1 MNPTTASIGL
11 LGSKPS
17 RDRRRQRRVSLWALL
32 VLLATTSL
40 TAQAK
45 EPAGLWKGAIET
57 PAGQL
62 EVSVTLTRGP
72 SGAWAGA
79 IDIPAQGVRAFE
91 LSGVAVEGDRI
102 HFEMSGVPGQPTFEG
117 ELSESGDTLAGA
129 FRQGPQTLRFSLGRT
144 AGEVGAQG
152 TAEPAIPPAKRV
164 PGEGAAGEWLGA
176 LDVGPTKLR
185 LALHVAKKGD
195 GSLSAI
201 LDSIDQGAKIP
212 VDEIVFERGT
222 LRLAL
227 QTIGASYETK
237 LNADGSALEG
247 VWSQSGRQLPLTFH
261 RTGGIEE
268 H

>member
-40 TAQAK
+40 TAQSK

-117 ELSESGDTLAGA
+117 AALGVRRHPRRRVSAGPPDAALLAGTDGWRSRGAGHRPSRRSRPPSGCPAKGRRESGSGLSTSARRSFA
-129 FRQGPQTLRFSLGRT
+129 SPCTSRRK
-144 AGEVGAQG
+144 AM
-152 TAEPAIPPAKRV
+152 
-164 PGEGAAGEWLGA
+164 AA
-176 LDVGPTKLR
+176 
-185 LALHVAKKGD
+185 
-195 GSLSAI
+195 
-201 LDSIDQGAKIP
+201 
-212 VDEIVFERGT
+212 
-222 LRLAL
+222 
-227 QTIGASYETK
+227 
-237 LNADGSALEG
+237 
-247 VWSQSGRQLPLTFH
+247 
-261 RTGGIEE
+261 
-268 H
+268 